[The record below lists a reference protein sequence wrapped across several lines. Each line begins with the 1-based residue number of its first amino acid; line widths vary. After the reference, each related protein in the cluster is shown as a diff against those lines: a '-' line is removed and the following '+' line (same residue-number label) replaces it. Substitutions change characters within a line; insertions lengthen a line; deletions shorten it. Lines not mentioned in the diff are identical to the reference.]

1 MGPGDP
7 GLDALLD
14 LGIQAEALAP
24 EDVRAS
30 DLGRFDTLVLGIR
43 AYETREDLQ
52 AANERL
58 LDFARAGGTVI
69 VQYQQYQ
76 YPEGGYAP
84 FPVDIAQPHDRV
96 TNENAVVT
104 FLDPEHPLVTA
115 PNPLGPADFEGWVQ
129 ERGLYFLGTWDSA
142 YVPLLEMADPGEEPK
157 RGSLV
162 VTRLGEGA
170 YVYTGLALF
179 RQFAA
184 GVPGAYRILANLVSL
199 RGSDVGSGVV
209 F

>member
-7 GLDALLD
+7 GLEALLD
-14 LGIQAEALAP
+14 LGVQAEALTA
-24 EDVRAS
+24 EDVRS
-30 DLGRFDTLVLGIR
+30 GDLDRFDTVVLGIR

-58 LDFARAGGTVI
+58 LDFARRGGTVV

-96 TNENAVVT
+96 TDQNATVT
-104 FLDPEHPLVTA
+104 LLDPEHALVAT
-115 PNPLGPADFEGWVQ
+115 PNPLGAADFDGWVQ
-129 ERGLYFLGTWDSA
+129 ERGLYFLGTWDPA
-142 YVPLLEMADPGEEPK
+142 YTPLLEMADPGEEPK
-157 RGSLV
+157 RGSLLV
-162 VTRLGEGA
+162 AQLGDGA

-199 RGSDVGSGVV
+199 RGSDIGSGVA